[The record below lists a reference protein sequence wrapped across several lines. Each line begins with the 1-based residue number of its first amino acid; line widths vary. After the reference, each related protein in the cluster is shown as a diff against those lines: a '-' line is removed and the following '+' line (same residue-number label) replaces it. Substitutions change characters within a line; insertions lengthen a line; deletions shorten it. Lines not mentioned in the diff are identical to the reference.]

1 MSAGRFLQWQ
11 WSGYRAAHQNKTN
24 LFVHIIAVPLFMVAT
39 VLAFYALVR
48 LSFFS
53 FVFSVLGFIVSLL
66 MQGRGHKLEPV
77 APQSFTSGFD
87 FVRRILAEQ
96 WITFP
101 RYVITGG
108 WSKALRRG
116 SRDGPGHIE
125 RNSDP
130 QQDPQLP

>member
-1 MSAGRFLQWQ
+1 MSAGQFLQWQ
-11 WSGYRAAHQNKTN
+11 WSGYRGAHQNKTN

-53 FVFSVLGFIVSLL
+53 FVLSVLGFIVSLL
-66 MQGRGHKLEPV
+66 MQGHGHKLEPV
-77 APQSFTSGFD
+77 LPQPFTSGFD

-108 WSKALRRG
+108 WSKTLREG
-116 SRDGPGHIE
+116 SRDGPGHIK

-130 QQDPQLP
+130 QQDPQLL